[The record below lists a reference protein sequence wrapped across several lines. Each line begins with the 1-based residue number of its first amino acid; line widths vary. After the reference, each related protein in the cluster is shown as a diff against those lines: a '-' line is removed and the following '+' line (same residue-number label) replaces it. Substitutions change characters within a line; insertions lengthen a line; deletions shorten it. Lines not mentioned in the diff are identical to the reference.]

1 MMRRL
6 RCALILTAAM
16 LGGFEGHLLAV
27 PAAPTLVA
35 PANGASIPEPFTIS
49 WSAVSDPAGIVA
61 YNWQVSASSTFS
73 PVVKQNSTNA
83 NATSDTVSGLTNG
96 TYFWRVQAVDG
107 SFNQGAWSQPRSF
120 TVSGVSGNALPA
132 PTLDPPKGYS
142 TFHPFEVMTFT
153 WSAVPGAA
161 TYMLQSS
168 SSSSFPVSTTVKFDN
183 IPNTKTT
190 YSFAI
195 GNPEGNYFAR
205 VYAVDASGVTSAP
218 SNIDSFSVFYN
229 NPLPAPPTP
238 IAPANGA
245 TLTLPV
251 TLQWTDVP
259 NPQPGGYDLQ
269 IAKDSGFSQIE
280 ELDTQLTNPTRTV
293 LSLTPGKKFWRVH
306 SVQGDASATTAA
318 VTAWSAA
325 GTFTVSSSAPTP
337 VSVSFTTNPLASGNT
352 TWVQVQLSSAP
363 ATATNI
369 SLTSSNPGA
378 APVPATIAMPANIA
392 WTQFQMTAGQ
402 VASTTLATI
411 TATLNGAS
419 ASGDITIGETTLKSL
434 TVSPSTINGGAT
446 AGAIVQL
453 SGQAPA
459 GGADVTLSSDNPN
472 VTPPGSV
479 FVNPGSFSTSFSL
492 PTSMVTANTTATLTA
507 TWNGLSVQGKVT
519 LTPQPS
525 PTSLTLNPTA
535 TVGTGGSSFG
545 RVTIASAQAT
555 DSIFQLTSSNP
566 AVAQIPGSVLVP
578 AGATAGG
585 FNIFTTQVTT
595 QTVVTISVAGGGVT
609 QSATLTVNPDAAAST
624 SIASVAVSPSSVSG
638 GTSAS
643 GSVALTTAAPA
654 GGMTV
659 ALSSNNAAAS
669 VPASVTVAAG
679 ATSAAFSIATS
690 AVTTSTPVTIT
701 GSAGGAS
708 KSAALTVTPQAQGAA
723 LTVTATGRSGE
734 RVTSSP
740 AGINVSVGSTGSASF
755 SVGASITL
763 SISNGRDA
771 VWSGACS
778 SNGSKT
784 KTCRFTLTGNAS
796 VTANVQ

>member
-6 RCALILTAAM
+6 CCALILTAAM
-16 LGGFEGHLLAV
+16 LGGFEGHLFAV

-35 PANGASIPEPFTIS
+35 PASGASIQEPFTIS

-61 YNWQVSASSTFS
+61 YNWQVSSSSTFS

-83 NATSDTVSGLTNG
+83 GVTSDTVSGLTNG

-107 SFNQGAWSQPRSF
+107 AFNQGTWSQTRSF
-120 TVSGVSGNALPA
+120 TVSGVSGSALAA

-142 TFHPFEVMTFT
+142 TFHPYEVMTFT

-168 SSSSFPVSTTVKFDN
+168 SDSSFPVSTTVKFDN

-205 VYAVDASGVTSAP
+205 VYAVDASGVMSAP
-218 SNIDSFSVFYN
+218 SNVDSFSVFYN
-229 NPLPAPPTP
+229 NPLPAPPSP

-245 TLTLPV
+245 TLTLPI

-280 ELDTQLTNPTRTV
+280 ELDTQLTNPTRTI

-318 VTAWSAA
+318 VTAWSTA
-325 GTFTVSSSAPTP
+325 GTFTVSSAPPTP

-363 ATATNI
+363 ATATNVAL
-369 SLTSSNPGA
+369 SSSNPGA
-378 APVPATIAMPANIA
+378 APVPATLAMPANIA
-392 WTQFQMTAGQ
+392 WAQFQMTAGQ
-402 VASTTLATI
+402 VASTTPATI

-419 ASGDITIGETTLKSL
+419 ASGDITIGETTLKSV
-434 TVSPSTINGGAT
+434 TVSPSAINGGAT
-446 AGAIVQL
+446 ATAIVKL
-453 SGQAPA
+453 NGQAPA
-459 GGADVTLSSDNPN
+459 GGATVTLASDNPN
-472 VTPPGSV
+472 VTPPASV
-479 FVNPGSFSTSFSL
+479 FVNPGSFSTMFSL
-492 PTSMVTANTTATLTA
+492 PTKMVTANTTATLTA
-507 TWNGLSVQGKVT
+507 TWNGVSVQGTVT

-525 PTSLTLNPTA
+525 PTSLALNPTS

-545 RVTIASAQAT
+545 RVTIASTQST
-555 DSIFQLTSSNP
+555 DSIFQLTSSQP
-566 AVAQIPGSVLVP
+566 TIAQIPGSVTIA

-595 QTVVTISVAGGGVT
+595 QTVVTITVTGGGVT
-609 QSATLTVNPDAAAST
+609 QSATLTVNPDAPSST
-624 SIASVAVSPSSVSG
+624 SIASVSVSPSSVSG
-638 GTSAS
+638 GTSVS
-643 GSVALTTAAPA
+643 GSVALTSAAPA
-654 GGMTV
+654 GGVSV
-659 ALSSNNAAAS
+659 ALSSSDAAAS

-679 ATSAAFSIATS
+679 ATSAAFTIATS
-690 AVTTSTPVTIT
+690 AVSTSTPVTIT
-701 GSAGGAS
+701 ASAGGAS
-708 KSAALTVTPQAQGAA
+708 KSAALTVTPQAQGAS
-723 LTVTATGRSGE
+723 LTVAATGRSGE

-740 AGINVSVGSTGSASF
+740 AGINVSVGSSGSATF

-763 SISNGRDA
+763 SVSNGRDA

-784 KTCRFTLTGNAS
+784 KTCRFTLAGNAS